1 MIPFIWPFR
10 ESEATMVNR
19 SGPEKLGEENCLQ
32 RGMQELSDLMERLGM
47 ILVIVT

>member
-1 MIPFIWPFR
+1 MIPFIWPFG

-19 SGPEKLGEENCLQ
+19 SGARNWGKRIACKEGW
-32 RGMQELSDLMERLGM
+32 QELSDLMEMFSM